1 MMAAMTAPD
10 VALVSGDLL
19 FASRLRATLGAGTVA
34 LVAGATVPEVRT
46 VFVDL
51 NSDVETRLLLVAD
64 LRARGDVRIIG
75 FCQHDD
81 REVRIRAM
89 EHGADQVVTN
99 GSLQEAA
106 LRLAGREHD

>member
-1 MMAAMTAPD
+1 MTAPD

-19 FASRLRATLGAGTVA
+19 FASRLRATLGADTVA
-34 LVAGATVPEVRT
+34 LVPGSVVPEVRT
-46 VFVDL
+46 IFVDL
-51 NSDVETRLLLVAD
+51 NTDVERRLLLVAE
-64 LRARGDVRIIG
+64 LRTRGQVRIIG

-99 GSLQEAA
+99 GSLQQAA
-106 LRLAGREHD
+106 VRLAGREHV